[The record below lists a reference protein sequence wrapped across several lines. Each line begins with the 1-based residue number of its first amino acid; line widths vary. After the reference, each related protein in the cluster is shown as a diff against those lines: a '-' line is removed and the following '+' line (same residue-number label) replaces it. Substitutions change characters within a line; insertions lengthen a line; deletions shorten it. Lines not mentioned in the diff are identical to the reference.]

1 VLVVDDRSPDGTGE
15 IADGLAA
22 EFPDL
27 TVIHREGARGLG
39 PALADGFR
47 RALAGG
53 SSAIL
58 TMDADF
64 SHDPGDI
71 PRLLAALPGADVVIG
86 SRYARGGQIR
96 AWSFYRRLLSASAN
110 WFVRILF
117 LLSALD
123 CTSGFRAYEPA
134 LLELMPWD
142 EFHSTGY
149 SFLVEMLYFAA
160 RAGHGRFREVPI
172 CFVDRR
178 AGRSKM
184 GWREIVLGA
193 ANLLKL
199 RLRLV
204 GRR

>member
-1 VLVVDDRSPDGTGE
+1 VVDDESPDGTG
-15 IADGLAA
+15 GLADRLA
-22 EFPDL
+22 VASPEV
-27 TVIHREGARGLG
+27 TVIHRPGPRGLG

-47 RALAGG
+47 RAIAEG

-64 SHDPGDI
+64 SHDPADI
-71 PRLLAALPGADVVIG
+71 PRLLAALPGADLVIG
-86 SRYARGGQIR
+86 SRYASGGRIR

-110 WFVRILF
+110 WFVRIL
-117 LLSALD
+117 LLLPVLD
-123 CTSGFRAYEPA
+123 CTSGFRVYQPE

-160 RAGHGRFREVPI
+160 RAGHRRFREVPI

-178 AGRSKM
+178 AGASKM
-184 GWREIVLGA
+184 GWREIVSGA
-193 ANLLKL
+193 ANLLRL
-199 RLRLV
+199 RLRRL
-204 GRR
+204 GR

>member
-1 VLVVDDRSPDGTGE
+1 VLVVDDESTDGTGE
-15 IADGLAA
+15 VADRLAA
-22 EFPDL
+22 ECPDV
-27 TVIHREGARGLG
+27 TVIHRPGPRGFG
-39 PALADGFR
+39 PALAEGFR
-47 RALAGG
+47 LALARG

-64 SHDPGDI
+64 SHDPADI

-86 SRYARGGQIR
+86 SRYAPGGQIR

-117 LLSALD
+117 LLPALD
-123 CTSGFRAYEPA
+123 CTSGFRVYQPE

-160 RAGHGRFREVPI
+160 RAGRRRFREVPI

-178 AGRSKM
+178 AGTSKM

-199 RLRLV
+199 RLRRL